1 MHYTYI
7 VGRIIVPVPAAIRM
21 SILLEHTAAAEKQ
34 PTGSQME
41 TESPTKCTN
50 HCFIY
55 VYACPSFCKHFNT
68 CIYNHCMP
76 IVQTPR
82 INVCQTI

>member
-1 MHYTYI
+1 MYMYI
-7 VGRIIVPVPAAIRM
+7 LGKIIVPVPAAIRM

-34 PTGSQME
+34 PTDSQME

-55 VYACPSFCKHFNT
+55 VLAHPFT
-68 CIYNHCMP
+68 
-76 IVQTPR
+76 V
-82 INVCQTI
+82 